1 MTSADL
7 TFTISDSEKA
17 KLLPGDTVESL
28 GLTLKATT
36 IEPEDVLTGSITD
49 EDGDDILG
57 AYGNAGRYVIL
68 KDNATNTNYDVV
80 VLPAFLNVSPKEAEI
95 EWNAA
100 AQYTYTGNACGIEA
114 NVKADSLLEKD
125 SCAIKKLL
133 NADHTEVG
141 NYKALA
147 IGLTNENY
155 IFSGTNRVYIW
166 EYEILQAD
174 PEVTFPA
181 AEVIYGDSLKK
192 ATLSGQS
199 GEGVFRFA
207 DDTTML
213 TVAENQSE
221 QEMIFTPANP
231 NYKTVTSNIPVTV
244 KPRSI
249 TIRPDRTEKEYGQT
263 ITEYTWSISDGSLA
277 GDDQLEDLK
286 INVTL
291 TAGNAEKE
299 NCTVGLY
306 DITEKTPLTAD
317 NANYAVLFKPGTLQ
331 VQPKPLGVAWNT
343 DGTVIYTGKE
353 ANVSAEFTGVLF
365 EDDCKAVV
373 EGGNEI
379 KTGTYTATIVGMIGE
394 QSDNYVLHGEDTD
407 YQIEY
412 QIVKKE
418 ETKNP
423 TDSKETST
431 GTAGKKPTGTSVSGK
446 QVKTAKTGDS
456 ISYIWILMIAGSIAV
471 IGGMIYVIRRRKQK

>member
-125 SCAIKKLL
+125 SCAIKKLF

-155 IFSGTNRVYIW
+155 IFSGTNRVHVW

-192 ATLSGQS
+192 ATLSSQS
-199 GEGVFRFA
+199 GEGVFRFT

-213 TVAENQSE
+213 TVAEDQSE

-263 ITEYTWSISDGSLA
+263 ITEYTWSISEGSLA
-277 GDDQLEDLK
+277 GDDQIEDLK

-291 TAGNAEKE
+291 TAGDAEKE
-299 NCTVGLY
+299 NCKVGLY

-317 NANYAVLFKPGTLQ
+317 NANYTVLFKPGTLQ
-331 VQPKPLGVAWNT
+331 VQPKPLGVVWNT

-379 KTGTYTATIVGMIGE
+379 KTGTYTATIVGMTGE

-407 YQIEY
+407 YQIDY

-456 ISYIWILMIAGSIAV
+456 ISYLWILMIAGSIAV
-471 IGGMIYVIRRRKQK
+471 IGGMIYVIRRRKKK

>member
-1 MTSADL
+1 M
-7 TFTISDSEKA
+7 
-17 KLLPGDTVESL
+17 
-28 GLTLKATT
+28 
-36 IEPEDVLTGSITD
+36 
-49 EDGDDILG
+49 
-57 AYGNAGRYVIL
+57 
-68 KDNATNTNYDVV
+68 
-80 VLPAFLNVSPKEAEI
+80 
-95 EWNAA
+95 
-100 AQYTYTGNACGIEA
+100 
-114 NVKADSLLEKD
+114 KADSLLEND
-125 SCAIKKLL
+125 SCEIKRLL
-133 NADHTEVG
+133 NAQRTEVG
-141 NYKALA
+141 SYKALA
-147 IGLTNENY
+147 IGLTNANY
-155 IFSGTNRVYIW
+155 IFSGMRRVCVW
-166 EYEILQAD
+166 KYEILPAD
-174 PEVTFPA
+174 PEVTFPTV
-181 AEVIYGDSLKK
+181 EVTYGDSLRK
-192 ATLSGQS
+192 AVRTGQS
-199 GEGVFRFA
+199 GNGVFRFA
-207 DDTTML
+207 DNTAML

-221 QEMIFTPANP
+221 QEMIFTPFNP
-231 NYKTVTSNIPVTV
+231 NYKTVMSSVPVTV
-244 KPRSI
+244 LPRKL
-249 TIRPDRTEKEYGQT
+249 TISPERTEKEYGQT

-299 NCTVGLY
+299 NCKVGLY

-317 NANYAVLFKPGTLQ
+317 NVNYTVLFKPGTLQ

-343 DGTVIYTGKE
+343 DGTVIDTGKE

-418 ETKNP
+418 EPKNP